1 MSDSENKNKEL
12 AKKLVD
18 INLEDRRQLQYCAMK
33 KWDQGLLTGIEAIEE
48 ILMYEKL
55 IMIDIETLRRARG
68 GQIQKPQNGQSGP
81 KNR

>member
-33 KWDQGLLTGIEAIEE
+33 KWDQGFLTGIEAIEE

-55 IMIDIETLRRARG
+55 ITIDIETLRRARG
-68 GQIQKPQNGQSGP
+68 GQVQKPQNGQGGP